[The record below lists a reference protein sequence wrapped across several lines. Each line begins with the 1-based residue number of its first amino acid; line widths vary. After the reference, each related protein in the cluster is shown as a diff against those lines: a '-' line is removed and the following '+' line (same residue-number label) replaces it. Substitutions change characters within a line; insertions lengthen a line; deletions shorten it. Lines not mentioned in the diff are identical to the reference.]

1 MKSKY
6 NQKSVT
12 NSPAPLRERGWRKG
26 LFLCLLIA
34 SSTLSH
40 AQNSIDNILKSVAE
54 NNIEL
59 KALQSDNQA
68 TVFEMKSENVL
79 AGPSIEY
86 SPFFTKGYSGV
97 ASSELIVSEE
107 FDFPTKYS
115 QRKKQAA
122 LERDVLDSEYKV
134 REREILLK
142 ARQLCYDI
150 IEQNQRIDLLTQRH
164 KQSDSI
170 AILLQK
176 RMDAGDANAL
186 ELNKAKMERMQS
198 AQELV
203 EAQNLRK
210 EYLQQLQSLNANK
223 AVTLDDKELPE
234 ISSTLPSTFSTSLP
248 SVQSAESSLSASV
261 HNESISRQ
269 SWAPSI
275 TMGYRRNTE
284 EKTSLNGFLVGM
296 SFPLFNTQNK
306 VKAAKQRRQSAEL
319 RLDQARQEAEV
330 EQHSRYQRLTELR
343 SVMDHSDIQLLKET
357 LPLLDKA
364 LYHGQINALQY
375 YAEYNDLYDKILKH
389 ISLHCQYLKLYAEL
403 YN

>member
-1 MKSKY
+1 MNLNN

-12 NSPAPLRERGWRKG
+12 NSPAPLQKKGWGKV
-26 LFLCLLIA
+26 LFLCLFIA
-34 SSTLSH
+34 SSALVH
-40 AQNSIDNILKSVAE
+40 AQSSIDNILKSVEE

-68 TVFEMKSENVL
+68 SVLEMKSENVL
-79 AGPSIEY
+79 AGPNIEY

-115 QRKKQAA
+115 QRNKQAR
-122 LERDVLDSEYKV
+122 LEGEVLDKEYDVKK
-134 REREILLK
+134 RNILLQT
-142 ARQLCYDI
+142 RLLCYDI
-150 IEQNQRIDLLTQRH
+150 IEQNQRIDLLKERYV
-164 KQSDSI
+164 QSDSI

-198 AQELV
+198 TQELV

-210 EYLQQLQSLNANK
+210 EYLLQLQSLNGNIAI
-223 AVTLDDKELPE
+223 ALDDKHLPDIE
-234 ISSTLPSTFSTSLP
+234 NALPSAYSTSLP
-248 SVQSAESSLSASV
+248 EVQSAESSLTASRN
-261 HNESISRQ
+261 NESLSHQ
-269 SWAPSI
+269 SWVPSI

-319 RLDQARQEAEV
+319 RLEQVRNETEAM
-330 EQHSRYQRLTELR
+330 QRSRYQRLMELR
-343 SVMDHSDIQLLKET
+343 SVMDHSDIQLLRET
-357 LPLLDKA
+357 IPLLDKA

-375 YAEYNDLYDKILKH
+375 YTEYNDLYDKLLKH

>member
-1 MKSKY
+1 M
-6 NQKSVT
+6 
-12 NSPAPLRERGWRKG
+12 RKI
-26 LFLCLLIA
+26 LIGIFMV
-34 SSTLSH
+34 SSALAH
-40 AQNSIDNILKSVAE
+40 AQGSIDNIIKEIVS

-59 KALQSDNQA
+59 KALQSDNKA
-68 TVFEMKSENVL
+68 AILEMKGENVL

-97 ASSELIVSEE
+97 ASSELVVSEE
-107 FDFPTKYS
+107 LDFPTKYS
-115 QRKKQAA
+115 QRRKQAM
-122 LERDVLDSEYKV
+122 LESEVLDSEYRV
-134 REREILLK
+134 RQREIQLQ
-142 ARQLCYDI
+142 ARLLCYDV
-150 IEQNQRIDLLTQRH
+150 IEQNQRIDLLNERC

-186 ELNKAKMERMQS
+186 ELNKAKMERMQN

-203 EAQNLRK
+203 EAQNQRK
-210 EYLQQLQSLNANK
+210 ELLMRLQSLNADN
-223 AVTLDDKELPE
+223 AITLDDKELPE
-234 ISSTLPSTFSTSLP
+234 ISSTLLSAFPTSLP

-261 HNESISRQ
+261 HNESLSRQ

-319 RLDQARQEAEV
+319 RLDQARHEAEAA
-330 EQHSRYQRLTELR
+330 QRSRYQRLTELR
-343 SVMDHSDIQLLKET
+343 SVMDHSDVQLLRET

-375 YAEYNDLYDKILKH
+375 YTEYNDLYDKILKH

-403 YN
+403 YQQ